1 MAIRPGQLAF
11 MPSGSIDLTT
21 RGRGA
26 YTVGPQGQLMPRR
39 IDPVTGKAPGVR
51 RITPASGITASTAP
65 TPSIGDVIAR
75 QAAARLEA
83 ANRMRAAQMP
93 GAMRTAPAAPAPTIG
108 QRLGTAF
115 RQPLTSPTGMGIMS
129 AALTGLE
136 QAGPQPVP
144 TSTGQILARMG
155 AAGLGAYTQA
165 EKARQAAAMEQR
177 KMDIDA
183 AYKAADIGIKSA
195 KIQKQGPF
203 AGTSMTAQSMNT
215 LLALSPKIEKGKAT
229 PEEEQL
235 YRLAYGYLSK
245 PRVETRE
252 TDQGTTTVRVPGQDM
267 SAFHRPEGFAES
279 EEVIGQ
285 TSAKFTDGQSNAAA
299 FANRMNAGLMIF
311 DELTSGG
318 YDPTNLQ
325 DYLASNL
332 PRSVSGFASTAE
344 GQRYMAAKTDFIT
357 AVLRKESGAAISVSE
372 FEKEDRKYFPQPGE
386 GPEVV
391 EQKRKAR
398 ARALQSMIA
407 QSGPA
412 YEVLF
417 GDPEET
423 GIPPG
428 STFLKRSG
436 GTSYYRDP
444 NGDIIAVDD

>member
-1 MAIRPGQLAF
+1 MSINRTFRPGSLAF
-11 MPSGSIDLTT
+11 PSTEQRFLNMLRPQLSS
-21 RGRGA
+21 A
-26 YTVGPQGQLMPRR
+26 TVQRTDIPRYGPGPRAGQPLPPYMDAAQRSAQR
-39 IDPVTGKAPGVR
+39 A
-51 RITPASGITASTAP
+51 
-65 TPSIGDVIAR
+65 
-75 QAAARLEA
+75 QAAAQKPFVSPLLA
-83 ANRMRAAQMP
+83 T
-93 GAMRTAPAAPAPTIG
+93 AMRGGPATGGAVPSATPMQRIG
-108 QRLGTAF
+108 QAF
-115 RQPLTSPTGMGIMS
+115 RQPITSPAQQGMLT
-129 AALTGLE
+129 AAATGL
-136 QAGPQPVP
+136 QLAGPQPVP
-144 TSTGQILARMG
+144 TSTGQILGQMG
-155 AAGLGAYTQA
+155 MAGLQA
-165 EKARQAAAMEQR
+165 FTKAKEAEAARAMKQR
-177 KMDIDA
+177 EIDIDA
-183 AYKAADIGIKSA
+183 AYKAADINIKAA
-195 KIQKQGPF
+195 KAQKQGPF

-215 LLALSPKIEKGKAT
+215 LLALSPKMEAGKAD
-229 PEEEQL
+229 PQEEQL

-267 SAFHRPEGFAES
+267 SAFYRPEGFAEG
-279 EEVIGQ
+279 EEVVGQ
-285 TSAKFTDGQSNAAA
+285 TSAKFTEGQSNAAA
-299 FANRMNAGLMIF
+299 FANRMSAGLMIF

-318 YDPTNLQ
+318 YDPTNFQ

-332 PRSVSGFASTAE
+332 PSSVSGFASTAE
-344 GQRYMAAKTDFIT
+344 GQKYMAAKTDFIT

-391 EQKRKAR
+391 EQKREAR

-417 GDPEET
+417 GEAEAT

>member
-1 MAIRPGQLAF
+1 MANGMTRPGLLAF
-11 MPSGSIDLTT
+11 QRPDTAQRFLDLMNPPAPSVTMRSPMPYTTPSGVVPAAAMDAQQLSAYRAQQRPAPRVVMPLEQAAM
-21 RGRGA
+21 RGA
-26 YTVGPQGQLMPRR
+26 MIPRGP
-39 IDPVTGKAPGVR
+39 
-51 RITPASGITASTAP
+51 
-65 TPSIGDVIAR
+65 
-75 QAAARLEA
+75 RL
-83 ANRMRAAQMP
+83 
-93 GAMRTAPAAPAPTIG
+93 PAAPQAPRTMAD
-108 QRLGTAF
+108 AF
-115 RQPLTSPTGMGIMS
+115 RQPLTSPTGQGIAA

-136 QAGPQPVP
+136 YGGPSLQP
-144 TSTGQILARMG
+144 TSLGQGIARMG
-155 AAGLGAYTQA
+155 AAGLKAYTDAATTQQA
-165 EKARQAAAMEQR
+165 VAMKQR
-177 KMDIDA
+177 EMDIDA

-195 KIQKQGPF
+195 KLQKQGPF

-215 LLALSPKIEKGKAT
+215 LLALSPKMEAGDAD
-229 PEEEQL
+229 PQEEQL

-267 SAFHRPEGFAES
+267 SAFYRPEGFAEG
-279 EEVIGQ
+279 EEVVGQ
-285 TSAKFTDGQSNAAA
+285 TSAKFTEGQSNAAA

-311 DELTSGG
+311 NELTSGG
-318 YDPTNLQ
+318 YDPTNFQ

-391 EQKRKAR
+391 EQKREAR

-417 GDPEET
+417 GEAEET

>member
-1 MAIRPGQLAF
+1 MANGMTRPGLLAF
-11 MPSGSIDLTT
+11 MPSGGIDLTL
-21 RGRGA
+21 RGRDA
-26 YTVGPQGQLMPRR
+26 FAVGPQGQLIPRQPEAG
-39 IDPVTGKAPGVR
+39 IR

-65 TPSIGDVIAR
+65 TPGFDDVIAR
-75 QAAARLEA
+75 QIDVRRKANETMLAQLAAR
-83 ANRMRAAQMP
+83 RQQQPRV
-93 GAMRTAPAAPAPTIG
+93 GD
-108 QRLGTAF
+108 AF
-115 RQPLTSPTGMGIMS
+115 RQPLTSPTGQGIAA

-136 QAGPQPVP
+136 YGGPSLQP
-144 TSTGQILARMG
+144 TSLGQGLARMG
-155 AAGLGAYTQA
+155 AAGLKAYTDATMAQ
-165 EKARQAAAMEQR
+165 RAADMKQR
-177 KMDIDA
+177 EFDLDL
-183 AYKAADIGIKSA
+183 AYKTADLGIKAA
-195 KIQKQGPF
+195 KIQNQGPF

-215 LLALSPKIEKGKAT
+215 LLNLNSKMESGKAS

-245 PRVETRE
+245 PRTETRE
-252 TDQGTTTVRVPGQDM
+252 TDAGTTTVRVPGQDM
-267 SAFHRPEGFAES
+267 SAFYRPEGFAEG
-279 EEVIGQ
+279 EEVVGQ
-285 TSAKFTDGQSNAAA
+285 TSAKFTEGQSNAAA

-318 YDPTNLQ
+318 YDPTNFQ
-325 DYLASNL
+325 DYIASNL

-386 GPEVV
+386 GPDVL
-391 EQKRKAR
+391 EQKRLAR
-398 ARALQSMIA
+398 ERALQSMIA

-417 GDPEET
+417 GEAEET

-436 GTSYYRDP
+436 GTSYYRTPD
-444 NGDIIAVDD
+444 GDIIAVDD

>member
-11 MPSGSIDLTT
+11 LP
-21 RGRGA
+21 
-26 YTVGPQGQLMPRR
+26 P
-39 IDPVTGKAPGVR
+39 
-51 RITPASGITASTAP
+51 
-65 TPSIGDVIAR
+65 
-75 QAAARLEA
+75 AAARQMLLNM
-83 ANRMRAAQMP
+83 NR
-93 GAMRTAPAAPAPTIG
+93 PAAPSAQASRRQIPTYQEGPRAGQPMPPYMGPAQVAAAAAQARTPTRMPMPLEMAAMRAGQMGPAARPTGRQAPQTMG

-155 AAGLGAYTQA
+155 AAGLKAYTD
-165 EKARQAAAMEQR
+165 AATAQRAATMEQR

-215 LLALSPKIEKGKAT
+215 LLALSPKMGKGEAT

-267 SAFHRPEGFAES
+267 SAFHRPEGFVEG

-285 TSAKFTDGQSNAAA
+285 KSAKFSEGQSNAAG
-299 FANRMNAGLMIF
+299 FANRIVASLEIF
-311 DELTSGG
+311 NELTGAG
-318 YDPTNLQ
+318 YDPTNLRDYAAGNLPGALSGYATSSEGQ
-325 DYLASNL
+325 SYLA
-332 PRSVSGFASTAE
+332 
-344 GQRYMAAKTDFIT
+344 AKEDFIT

-372 FEKEDRKYFPQPGE
+372 FKKEDRKYFPQPGE
-386 GPEVV
+386 GPEVI
-391 EQKRKAR
+391 EQKRR
-398 ARALQSMIA
+398 ARQRALESMKA

-417 GDPEET
+417 GEAEET

-428 STFLKRSG
+428 SQFIKRVG
-436 GTSYYRDP
+436 DTSYYRDP